1 MPGSAP
7 ASSDLDIYSHFLTSS
22 TTHKPIPCPT
32 LPLPNHAA
40 VLLEPLDLRIQSIP
54 PPTHIPPHF
63 VLLAIKALGIC
74 GSDVHYWQHGG
85 IGAFKLTSAMVIGH
99 ECAGE
104 VLAVGE
110 GVTHLKAGA
119 RVAVEPGISCR
130 GCRQCQTGRY
140 NLCPDMKFFATPP
153 VHGSLC
159 RYVLHPAS
167 LCFELPASLTY
178 AHGAFCEPMSVGV
191 MACNRAGLRPGQ
203 RVAIMGA
210 GPIGLITLLV
220 AKAYGAAIALIT
232 DVSTTRLE
240 KANQIGADHTLCVD
254 KLSVDQCVDRC
265 VELLGGPADIVFD
278 CAGFSSTT
286 NTAIRVA
293 MNGGIVVAV
302 GLGET
307 EQTIRATEISMREV
321 DIRGIFR
328 YAHTYPVCL
337 QLLDSGK
344 VNVDPLITHVLDV
357 TGGTGGGSGIGSG
370 KVDGAGKGGEWHMD
384 ESVVMDGFEIA
395 RTGRDG
401 AIKVMFTL

>member
-1 MPGSAP
+1 MPGSTP
-7 ASSDLDIYSHFLTSS
+7 PSSDLDPYSHFLTSAAS
-22 TTHKPIPCPT
+22 KPIPCPP
-32 LPLPNHAA
+32 LPQPNHAA
-40 VLLEPLDLRIQSIP
+40 VLIKPLDLHIHALQL
-54 PPTHIPPHF
+54 PTHIPPRF

-85 IGAFKLTSAMVIGH
+85 IGAFKLTTPMVIGH
-99 ECAGE
+99 ECSGE

-110 GVTHLKAGA
+110 AVTHLKAGA
-119 RVAVEPGISCR
+119 RVAVEPGIACHH
-130 GCRQCQTGRY
+130 CRQCQTGRY
-140 NLCPDMKFFATPP
+140 NLCPDMQFFATPP

-159 RYVLHPAS
+159 RYILHPAE
-167 LCFELPASLTY
+167 LCFELPASLSY

-220 AKAYGAAIALIT
+220 AKAYGAATALIT

-240 KANQIGADHTLCVD
+240 KAKQIGADHTLCVD
-254 KLSVDQCVDRC
+254 KLSVDECVDRC

-286 NTAIRVA
+286 NTAIRVT

-302 GLGET
+302 GLGES
-307 EQTIRATEISMREV
+307 EQKVRASEINMREV
-321 DIRGIFR
+321 DIKGIFR
-328 YAHTYPVCL
+328 YCHTYPTCL
-337 QLLDSGK
+337 QLLASGK

-357 TGGTGGGSGIGSG
+357 TGGTGGSGSKQNGVGGGGGGGS
-370 KVDGAGKGGEWHMD
+370 EWHMD
-384 ESVVMDGFEIA
+384 ESVVLDGFDIA
-395 RTGRDG
+395 KTGRDG